1 MNRKKETAREYRE
14 IPSIDSILRHEDVT
28 PLIAA
33 HGRALVT
40 DAVREA
46 VAWLR
51 GRLAA
56 QGAKAGDGDAAASV
70 RERVAE
76 QLARLTTSTMVPVI
90 NATGVIVHTNLGRA
104 VLSPEARMS
113 VARVASG
120 YTTLEYDLEA
130 GHRGS
135 RSSHLRRSLSQ
146 LFPGLGSLAVNN
158 NAAAVLLALNAL
170 AEGREVVISRGELV
184 EIGGSFRIP
193 DVMTKSGGRLREVG
207 TTNRT
212 RLSDYE
218 EAVGPGTGL
227 LLKVHRSNFR
237 VVGFTEEVEVVAL
250 SDLARRRGIPL
261 MVDQGS
267 GTLIDLAPAGIRD
280 EPTVASVLEAG
291 ADIVT
296 FSGDKIL
303 GGPQAGIAV
312 GRQNLIDA
320 MVANPLYR
328 ALRLDKMTI
337 AALEATL
344 DVYVRGTQTQ
354 AIPVLRMIF
363 ADAASIGSRAR
374 AFADRLAPRLPEG
387 HAVTLVEGVS
397 RVGGGAAPAEDLP
410 TTLVRIRPGRAGRL
424 PTAARWEEALRK
436 APHPVVARIQEDALV
451 IDLRTVEPER
461 EDDLVEMLSST
472 A

>member
-1 MNRKKETAREYRE
+1 MNRKKATAREYRE
-14 IPSIDSILRHEDVT
+14 IPSIDAVLRHEDMA

-51 GRLAA
+51 DLVSETGTGEGNGDPAA
-56 QGAKAGDGDAAASV
+56 RVRDRAAA
-70 RERVAE
+70 
-76 QLARLTTSTMVPVI
+76 QLARATTSTMVPVI

-104 VLSPEARMS
+104 VLSPDARAS
-113 VARVASG
+113 VARVTAG
-120 YTTLEYDLEA
+120 YATLEYDREQ
-130 GHRGS
+130 GRRGS
-135 RSSHLRRSLSQ
+135 RSDHLRRSLS
-146 LFPGLGSLAVNN
+146 LIFPGFASLAVNN
-158 NAAAVLLALNAL
+158 NAAAVLLALNTL
-170 AEGREVVISRGELV
+170 ADGREVVISRGELV

-193 DVMTKSGGRLREVG
+193 DVMAKSGGRLREVG

-218 EAVGPGTGL
+218 EAIGPDTGL

-237 VVGFTEEVEVVAL
+237 VVGFTEEVEVDAL
-250 SDLARRRGIPL
+250 AGLARRHGIPL

-280 EPTVASVLEAG
+280 EPTVGAVLEAG
-291 ADIVT
+291 ADVVT

-303 GGPQAGIAV
+303 GGPQAGLAV
-312 GRQNLIDA
+312 GRREPIDRMA
-320 MVANPLYR
+320 ANPLYR

-344 DVYVRGTQTQ
+344 DAYARGTHSQDV
-354 AIPVLRMIF
+354 PVLRMIL
-363 ADAASIGSRAR
+363 AEPGAIAARAR
-374 AFADRLAPRLPEG
+374 DLAGRLASRLPEG
-387 HAVTLVEGVS
+387 HAVTLVDGVS

-410 TTLVRIRPGRAGRL
+410 TTLVRIRPGTAGRQT
-424 PTAARWEEALRK
+424 TAARWEEALRR
-436 APHPVVARIQEDALV
+436 APRPVVARIQEDALV

-461 EDDLVEMLSST
+461 EDDLIETLIGT